1 VPFEDL
7 KNAHYTA
14 LIESLNQAKVLKADF
29 NLNATDINNLD
40 FTIPIYLD
48 VPSESINGYFYLNK
62 IENYK
67 GNITKCEI
75 IRL

>member
-1 VPFEDL
+1 L
-7 KNAHYTA
+7 KDKYYPS
-14 LIESLNQAKVLKADF
+14 LIESLNQAKIMKADF
-29 NLNATDINNLD
+29 YLNATDISDLD

-48 VPSESINGYFYLNK
+48 VPIESINGYFYLNK